1 MSIKNIFNT
10 QISTNIK
17 ERALFYYLQAMLPL
31 IFFLLLSKTF
41 LYWADISGTWAKTFF
56 IPDLYSAHTKKCET
70 FNFNVL
76 FIFDLTLDVTKL
88 CTF

>member
-1 MSIKNIFNT
+1 MF
-10 QISTNIK
+10 
-17 ERALFYYLQAMLPL
+17 PL
-31 IFFLLLSKTF
+31 MFFFLRSKTF

-56 IPDLYSAHTKKCET
+56 IPDPPLYTKKCET

>member
-17 ERALFYYLQAMLPL
+17 EIVLFYYLQAVFPL
-31 IFFLLLSKTF
+31 MFFFLLSKTF
-41 LYWADISGTWAKTFF
+41 LYWAHISGTWAKIFF
-56 IPDLYSAHTKKCET
+56 IPDLYSAHKKKSET

-76 FIFDLTLDVTKL
+76 FIFDWTLDVTKW

>member
-10 QISTNIK
+10 QISTHIK
-17 ERALFYYLQAMLPL
+17 ERVLFYYLQAMFPL
-31 IFFLLLSKTF
+31 MFFFLAEQNFS
-41 LYWADISGTWAKTFF
+41 ATWAKTFF
-56 IPDLYSAHTKKCET
+56 IPDLNSARTKKCET

-76 FIFDLTLDVTKL
+76 FIFDLTLDVTKR

>member
-17 ERALFYYLQAMLPL
+17 ERVLFYYLQAMFPKK
-31 IFFLLLSKTF
+31 IFLAEQNFSILGRHFGK
-41 LYWADISGTWAKTFF
+41 KTFF
-56 IPDLYSAHTKKCET
+56 IPDLYSAHTKQCET

-76 FIFDLTLDVTKL
+76 FIFDLTLDVTKW